1 MIKKQKDD
9 IRAEYREKR
18 RTMNPEERFARDTA
32 ICNAAIGLVSFRYAE
47 YVLLYAPT
55 QEEID
60 VMTYK
65 MKNTDIDA
73 VLGDLVV
80 QRTLGF
86 LLKGQIKKTVAD
98 MNKKLQNL
106 SCQYG
111 IHEGT
116 GRVTI
121 KMVDKETK
129 DVIKEFPAEETL
141 ELIAKAWELAGIMVD
156 KRL

>member
-1 MIKKQKDD
+1 MREVFRFVMRLSKEGFYMTVEGIKNVQAAMQTTQPMPQVSQPKM
-9 IRAEYREKR
+9 AEVEQAEAPKV
-18 RTMNPEERFARDTA
+18 
-32 ICNAAIGLVSFRYAE
+32 AAEPLKV
-47 YVLLYAPT
+47 
-55 QEEID
+55 
-60 VMTYK
+60 
-65 MKNTDIDA
+65 NTDDKG
-73 VLGDLVV
+73 LGNN
-80 QRTLGF
+80 REYSNE
-86 LLKGQIKKTVAD
+86 QIKKTVAD
-98 MNKKLQNL
+98 MNKKLQNI

>member
-1 MIKKQKDD
+1 MHFSKEGFEMAIEGVNSVQATPVQATQPKVTEVEMATSVKSV
-9 IRAEYREKR
+9 AESVKVNTEDLGSGNNREIS
-18 RTMNPEERFARDTA
+18 NE
-32 ICNAAIGLVSFRYAE
+32 
-47 YVLLYAPT
+47 
-55 QEEID
+55 
-60 VMTYK
+60 
-65 MKNTDIDA
+65 
-73 VLGDLVV
+73 
-80 QRTLGF
+80 
-86 LLKGQIKKTVAD
+86 QIKKTVAD
-98 MNKKLQNL
+98 MNKKLQNI

>member
-1 MIKKQKDD
+1 MSVEGIKNVQATMQSSQVAQISQAKVAEPEIETSVKPAAED
-9 IRAEYREKR
+9 IKVNTEETNLGNNREYSNE
-18 RTMNPEERFARDTA
+18 
-32 ICNAAIGLVSFRYAE
+32 
-47 YVLLYAPT
+47 
-55 QEEID
+55 
-60 VMTYK
+60 
-65 MKNTDIDA
+65 
-73 VLGDLVV
+73 
-80 QRTLGF
+80 
-86 LLKGQIKKTVAD
+86 QIKKTVAD
-98 MNKKLQNL
+98 MNKRMQNI

>member
-1 MIKKQKDD
+1 MREVFRFVMRLSKEGFYMTVEGIKNVQAAMQATQPMPQVSQPKM
-9 IRAEYREKR
+9 AEAEQAEVSKV
-18 RTMNPEERFARDTA
+18 
-32 ICNAAIGLVSFRYAE
+32 AAEPLKV
-47 YVLLYAPT
+47 
-55 QEEID
+55 
-60 VMTYK
+60 
-65 MKNTDIDA
+65 NTDDKG
-73 VLGDLVV
+73 LGNN
-80 QRTLGF
+80 REYSNE
-86 LLKGQIKKTVAD
+86 QIKKTVAD
-98 MNKKLQNL
+98 MNKKLQNI

>member
-1 MIKKQKDD
+1 MAIEGLNNVQATPVQAPQMSQVSQPKVT
-9 IRAEYREKR
+9 EV
-18 RTMNPEERFARDTA
+18 EETA
-32 ICNAAIGLVSFRYAE
+32 SA
-47 YVLLYAPT
+47 
-55 QEEID
+55 
-60 VMTYK
+60 
-65 MKNTDIDA
+65 
-73 VLGDLVV
+73 
-80 QRTLGF
+80 RTLVEDIKVNTEDVGS
-86 LLKGQIKKTVAD
+86 GNNREYSNEQIKKTVAD
-98 MNKKLQNL
+98 MNKKLQNI

>member
-1 MIKKQKDD
+1 MAIEGINSVQVTPVQMAQPKVMEVEAAASVKPVVEDIKVNTEDKGSDNN
-9 IRAEYREKR
+9 REYSNE
-18 RTMNPEERFARDTA
+18 
-32 ICNAAIGLVSFRYAE
+32 
-47 YVLLYAPT
+47 
-55 QEEID
+55 
-60 VMTYK
+60 
-65 MKNTDIDA
+65 
-73 VLGDLVV
+73 
-80 QRTLGF
+80 
-86 LLKGQIKKTVAD
+86 QIKKTVAD
-98 MNKKLQNL
+98 MNKKLQNI

-121 KMVDKETK
+121 KMVDSETK

>member
-1 MIKKQKDD
+1 MRDIFRFVMRLSKEGFYMTVEGIKNVQATMQATQPMSQVSQPKM
-9 IRAEYREKR
+9 AEAEQA
-18 RTMNPEERFARDTA
+18 E
-32 ICNAAIGLVSFRYAE
+32 VSKVAVE
-47 YVLLYAPT
+47 PLKV
-55 QEEID
+55 
-60 VMTYK
+60 
-65 MKNTDIDA
+65 NTDDKG
-73 VLGDLVV
+73 LGNN
-80 QRTLGF
+80 REYSNE
-86 LLKGQIKKTVAD
+86 QIKKTVAD
-98 MNKKLQNL
+98 MNKKLQNI

>member
-1 MIKKQKDD
+1 MAIEGINSVQATPVQMAQPVQAAQPKVVEVEAAASVKPVVEDIKVNTEDKGSDNN
-9 IRAEYREKR
+9 REYSNE
-18 RTMNPEERFARDTA
+18 
-32 ICNAAIGLVSFRYAE
+32 
-47 YVLLYAPT
+47 
-55 QEEID
+55 
-60 VMTYK
+60 
-65 MKNTDIDA
+65 
-73 VLGDLVV
+73 
-80 QRTLGF
+80 
-86 LLKGQIKKTVAD
+86 QIKKTVAD
-98 MNKKLQNL
+98 MNKKLQNI

>member
-1 MIKKQKDD
+1 M
-9 IRAEYREKR
+9 
-18 RTMNPEERFARDTA
+18 A
-32 ICNAAIGLVSFRYAE
+32 IEGINGIQATQMQAPQMAQVQPKVEVEAVSSAKPA
-47 YVLLYAPT
+47 V
-55 QEEID
+55 EEIK
-60 VMTYK
+60 V
-65 MKNTDIDA
+65 NTEDA
-73 VLGDLVV
+73 GNN
-80 QRTLGF
+80 REYSNE
-86 LLKGQIKKTVAD
+86 QIKKTVAD
-98 MNKKLQNL
+98 MNKKLQNI

>member
-1 MIKKQKDD
+1 MAIEGINNVQMASMQTPQVAQPKVEVEATTSAKPVLEDIKVNTEDVGTGNTNN
-9 IRAEYREKR
+9 REYSNE
-18 RTMNPEERFARDTA
+18 
-32 ICNAAIGLVSFRYAE
+32 
-47 YVLLYAPT
+47 
-55 QEEID
+55 
-60 VMTYK
+60 
-65 MKNTDIDA
+65 
-73 VLGDLVV
+73 
-80 QRTLGF
+80 
-86 LLKGQIKKTVAD
+86 QIKKTVAD
-98 MNKKLQNL
+98 MNKKLQNI

>member
-1 MIKKQKDD
+1 MRDIFRFVMRLSKEGFYMTVEGIKNVQAAQQMSQVSQPKVTEAAK
-9 IRAEYREKR
+9 AEAPKVAVEPLKVN
-18 RTMNPEERFARDTA
+18 TEDA
-32 ICNAAIGLVSFRYAE
+32 GLGNNKE
-47 YVLLYAPT
+47 YSN
-55 QEEID
+55 E
-60 VMTYK
+60 
-65 MKNTDIDA
+65 
-73 VLGDLVV
+73 
-80 QRTLGF
+80 
-86 LLKGQIKKTVAD
+86 QIKKTVAD
-98 MNKKLQNL
+98 MNKKLQNI

-121 KMVDKETK
+121 KMVDRETK

>member
-1 MIKKQKDD
+1 MAIEGINNVQATPVQATQTVQVAQPKAMEVEMAASVKPVVEDIKVNTEDAGSGNN
-9 IRAEYREKR
+9 REYSNE
-18 RTMNPEERFARDTA
+18 
-32 ICNAAIGLVSFRYAE
+32 
-47 YVLLYAPT
+47 
-55 QEEID
+55 
-60 VMTYK
+60 
-65 MKNTDIDA
+65 
-73 VLGDLVV
+73 
-80 QRTLGF
+80 
-86 LLKGQIKKTVAD
+86 QIKKTVAD
-98 MNKKLQNL
+98 MNKKLQNI

>member
-1 MIKKQKDD
+1 MAIEGINSVQATPVQMAQPVQAAQPKVMEVEAAASVKPVVEDIKVNTEDKGSDNN
-9 IRAEYREKR
+9 REYSNE
-18 RTMNPEERFARDTA
+18 
-32 ICNAAIGLVSFRYAE
+32 
-47 YVLLYAPT
+47 
-55 QEEID
+55 
-60 VMTYK
+60 
-65 MKNTDIDA
+65 
-73 VLGDLVV
+73 
-80 QRTLGF
+80 
-86 LLKGQIKKTVAD
+86 QIKKTVAD
-98 MNKKLQNL
+98 MNKKLQNI

>member
-1 MIKKQKDD
+1 MSVEGIKNVQAAMQASPVAQVSQSKVAETEAVTSAKPAIED
-9 IRAEYREKR
+9 IKVNTEETNLGNNREYSNE
-18 RTMNPEERFARDTA
+18 
-32 ICNAAIGLVSFRYAE
+32 
-47 YVLLYAPT
+47 
-55 QEEID
+55 
-60 VMTYK
+60 
-65 MKNTDIDA
+65 
-73 VLGDLVV
+73 
-80 QRTLGF
+80 
-86 LLKGQIKKTVAD
+86 QIKKTVAD
-98 MNKKLQNL
+98 MNKKLQNI

>member
-1 MIKKQKDD
+1 MTVEGIKNVQAAQQMSQVSQPKVTETARTEAPKVAVEPLKVNTED
-9 IRAEYREKR
+9 AGLGNNKEYSNE
-18 RTMNPEERFARDTA
+18 
-32 ICNAAIGLVSFRYAE
+32 
-47 YVLLYAPT
+47 
-55 QEEID
+55 
-60 VMTYK
+60 
-65 MKNTDIDA
+65 
-73 VLGDLVV
+73 
-80 QRTLGF
+80 
-86 LLKGQIKKTVAD
+86 QIKKTVAD
-98 MNKKLQNL
+98 MNKKLQNI

-121 KMVDKETK
+121 KMVDRETK